1 MAGLIAFL
9 GDQQIM
15 DDNVIFNST
24 RRELSETE
32 MAVAEYSGAVFSFR
46 AS

>member
-9 GDQQIM
+9 GDRQIM
-15 DDNVIFNST
+15 DDDAIFNST

-32 MAVAEYSGAVFSFR
+32 MAAAEYSGAIFGFR